1 MSQPEGHGSMRTVTL
16 EEHFVTPKYLE
27 GPGRW
32 LRSQPQMSKVVE
44 QLLDMDHGRIEAMD
58 AAGIDMQVV
67 SLNSPGLEQ
76 LETADAT
83 VLARE
88 TNDQLAEAVKRH
100 PQRLAGFAALPT
112 ANPDAAARE
121 LDRAISQLGFKGA
134 VINGHTRG
142 RYLDD
147 PLFSPMLEEAER
159 LRVPIYLHPAQPPE
173 AVVKASYTGN
183 FPAELVYPLSTSF
196 WGWHIDTATH
206 ILRIILGGVF
216 DRFPDLQFI
225 IGHMGEGLPFFIPRF
240 DHRLPP
246 QASKLKRPISTYLRE
261 NVHYTFSGF
270 NYTATFLDL
279 MQQVGAERIMFS
291 ADYPYASMAEAR
303 TFLEGIS
310 VSETDRQRIAHGN
323 AERLLN
329 L

>member
-1 MSQPEGHGSMRTVTL
+1 MSQHGNIRAITL

-32 LRSQPQMSKVVE
+32 LRSQAQMARVVE
-44 QLLDMDHGRIEAMD
+44 QLLDVGDGRIQAMD
-58 AAGIDMQVV
+58 AAGIDVQVV

-76 LETADAT
+76 LEAAEAIA
-83 VLARE
+83 LARE
-88 TNDQLAEAVKRH
+88 TNDQLADAVKRH
-100 PQRLAGFAALPT
+100 PGRLAGFAALPT
-112 ANPDAAARE
+112 ADPGAAVRE
-121 LDRAISQLGFKGA
+121 LDRAVDELGFKGA
-134 VINGHTRG
+134 VINGHTKG

-147 PLFSPMLEEAER
+147 PFFAPILAAAER

-183 FPAELVYPLSTSF
+183 FPSDLVFPLSTSL

-206 ILRIILGGVF
+206 ILRMVLAGIF
-216 DRFPDLQFI
+216 DRFPGLQFI

-246 QASKLKRPISTYLRE
+246 QASKLQRPISAYLRE
-261 NVHYTFSGF
+261 NVYYTFSGF

-279 MQQVGAERIMFS
+279 MLQVGTERIMFS
-291 ADYPYASMAEAR
+291 ADYPYSSMSEAR
-303 TFLEGIS
+303 AFLEQIP
-310 VSETDRQRIAHGN
+310 VSEPDRHRIAHGN
-323 AERLLN
+323 AEALLH